1 MHNDFAYMVA
11 MSEFKQ
17 KQAERERRALLLTE
31 LHKVQRKPGLI
42 RRSLLAL
49 TRWTRAS
56 GRRSTAQPV
65 DSGSPTT
72 VLSDATERSA
82 LMRAPY
88 EQFRLHEV

>member
-49 TRWTRAS
+49 ASWIRVS
-56 GRRSTAQPV
+56 GRRSAAQPV

-72 VLSDATERSA
+72 MSDAAERA
-82 LMRAPY
+82 VLRRTPH